1 MSECRITDYKNTA
14 SLTSKI
20 IHVGQDELQA
30 AGGARFDTDAFLLED
45 EDPSAIFVIADS
57 TETSAEVI

>member
-20 IHVGQDELQA
+20 IHVGQDELHA
-30 AGGARFDTDAFLLED
+30 AGGARFDTDAFCLKTKIHPPYLLSQIRQK
-45 EDPSAIFVIADS
+45 PLQK
-57 TETSAEVI
+57 